1 MEQYLLLAQSLY
13 PNMPTQVLNAFAKQ
27 WAETGDPNIAISQLR
42 QTDIY
47 KDAFPGNVLPNGQVR
62 YDEVTYQG
70 LKESYIGTLAEFGL
84 PRATSE
90 ELLSERFTNLIE
102 GEVSAREF
110 EQRITAVYRGI
121 NDNLEQVQDYY
132 KSNYGIE
139 LSSEAIFLG
148 ALDPTVG
155 EEIIAGRITSAQIG
169 GEAAR
174 AGFNITT
181 TVADR
186 LRGAGLTQKQARE
199 LFTAAQ
205 SELPRLEEIQRQVQ
219 PGSEAITL
227 EEFTDA
233 AIFGDPE
240 VTERIKILAES
251 EQSRFSPVTGAART
265 GRRVTGLTEV

>member
-13 PNMPTQVLNAFAKQ
+13 PNMPTQVLNAFATQ

-90 ELLSERFTNLIE
+90 EMLSERFTSLIE

-121 NDNLEQVQDYY
+121 KDNIPQVQ
-132 KSNYGIE
+132 
-139 LSSEAIFLG
+139 AF
-148 ALDPTVG
+148 
-155 EEIIAGRITSAQIG
+155 
-169 GEAAR
+169 
-174 AGFNITT
+174 
-181 TVADR
+181 
-186 LRGAGLTQKQARE
+186 
-199 LFTAAQ
+199 
-205 SELPRLEEIQRQVQ
+205 
-219 PGSEAITL
+219 
-227 EEFTDA
+227 
-233 AIFGDPE
+233 
-240 VTERIKILAES
+240 
-251 EQSRFSPVTGAART
+251 
-265 GRRVTGLTEV
+265 

>member
-13 PNMPTQVLNAFAKQ
+13 PNMPTQVLNAFATQ

-199 LFTAAQ
+199 LFTSAQ

-251 EQSRFSPVTGAART
+251 EQSRFSPVTGAARQ
-265 GRRVTGLTEV
+265 GRRVTGLTEE